1 MNLQL
6 TMSTLRS
13 FPAMLI
19 AALSTSTST
28 GNNTRKPP
36 NAVRAEV
43 AKLNASCV
51 LAVDFFVEGSA
62 LGAFHPDFI
71 TAVSPWEA
79 ALTTRIAATRLSL
92 VDLGPPEC
100 SVAVTLRA
108 PFAFELVEV
117 TDVSPLMISPVEM
130 GAIFFPTSACFC
142 DGTTGRLVFA
152 LVAMSE

>member
-1 MNLQL
+1 
-6 TMSTLRS
+6 MSKLRS
-13 FPAMLI
+13 FPATLI

-51 LAVDFFVEGSA
+51 LAVDFFAEGSA

-79 ALTTRIAATRLSL
+79 ALTTRIAATRLSW
-92 VDLGPPEC
+92 VDLAPPEC
-100 SVAVTLRA
+100 SVAVSLRA
-108 PFAFELVEV
+108 PFAFEVVETDASLLV
-117 TDVSPLMISPVEM
+117 ISPVEM
-130 GAIFFPTSACFC
+130 GATLFPTSACFF
-142 DGTTGRLVFA
+142 DETTGRLVFA